1 MIHFLEEPY
10 ILVLHLGNSRMS
22 RMEYRI
28 GHVVKTHGIK
38 GEVVVQ
44 PTTDEVEKRFF
55 VGAVLHGRAGG
66 GRERDLTIES
76 FRPHQGRL
84 LVKFEEIPDRTAG
97 ESLRGTQFFAPP
109 LEHDPAEDGYYDHE
123 LEGLTVIHEGKAI
136 GAVTDVTHGPA
147 ATLLTVTLDEDSR
160 EVLIPLVNAIVPA
173 IDLDERTATI
183 TPPDGLLDL

>member
-1 MIHFLEEPY
+1 
-10 ILVLHLGNSRMS
+10 MS